1 MMPACEPIRGHKI
14 TVPFRP
20 ASPKKSQRK
29 TFGRDTSGATAVE
42 FAMVAAPLFML
53 IFAIVETFV
62 ISAAGILLD
71 TAVDDVARQVFTG
84 QIQQSDIKPSVF
96 REKICDK
103 VDFLLSCDKVKLD
116 LRTIPAFADI
126 PTDVPMKLKQVD
138 DSQFCFDPGAA
149 NSITVL
155 RAYYEWPW
163 TASFLQKLAAET
175 DGNSVMFSIAAFM
188 NEPFGDRLNSNS
200 NCA

>member
-1 MMPACEPIRGHKI
+1 MPLRSVIK
-14 TVPFRP
+14 TQNN
-20 ASPKKSQRK
+20 QRRS
-29 TFGRDTSGATAVE
+29 FGRDRSGATAVE

-71 TAVDDVARQVFTG
+71 TAVDDVAREVFTG
-84 QIQQSDIKPSVF
+84 QIQQADIKEAVF
-96 REKICDK
+96 REKICGK
-103 VDFLLSCDKVKLD
+103 VDFLLTCDKLKLD

-126 PTDVPMKLKQVD
+126 PTDVPMKLKRVD
-138 DSQFCFDPGAA
+138 DSSFCFDPGAA
-149 NSITVL
+149 NAITVL

-163 TASFLQKLAAET
+163 TASFLHKLAADT

-188 NEPFGDRLNSNS
+188 NEPFGDRLNSNA
-200 NCA
+200 NCS